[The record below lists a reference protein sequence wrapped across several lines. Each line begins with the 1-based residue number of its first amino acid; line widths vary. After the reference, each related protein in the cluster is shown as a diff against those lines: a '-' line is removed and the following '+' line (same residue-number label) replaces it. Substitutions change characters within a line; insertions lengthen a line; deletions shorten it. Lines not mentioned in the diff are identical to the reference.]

1 MLRHTRDA
9 HCPDT
14 PAATRAAVGRVSVVM
29 PTYNRS
35 AYLRRVIDSYLR
47 QPAVCRVIVVDD
59 GSPEDYREGIR
70 YAVEQAAHY
79 GVDVIYLRHATRQ
92 GAPAARNTA
101 LEHITGEAVLFT
113 DDDVL
118 IAPDFIEI
126 AIERLEALQADIVG
140 GRMIPASEFS
150 EIDTALRSDPEGGS
164 GGRVFNYLAVTA
176 DYTTDT
182 GRDVEIPFVH
192 TVSVWRRWML
202 DNGVRFDSSYGGNGY
217 REESA
222 AQLRAREIGA
232 RVYHCPR
239 LVFWHVRSVR
249 TGGQHRGSRLWWYGW
264 ALRNNWRFLQKH
276 YAFLQRTFHLRAP
289 MWVSFAALA
298 VRLTS
303 TFVPTSAKRL
313 VKRLVR

>member
-1 MLRHTRDA
+1 MAQYTREA
-9 HCPDT
+9 CSPDFPT
-14 PAATRAAVGRVSVVM
+14 VKRTAISRVSVVI

-35 AYLRRVIDSYLR
+35 AYLRRVIGSYLQ
-47 QPAVCRVIVVDD
+47 QPAVCQVIVVDD
-59 GSPEDYREGIR
+59 GSPEDYSEGIK
-70 YAVEQAAHY
+70 YAEEQAAHR
-79 GVDVIYLRHATRQ
+79 GVDVVYFRHATRQ

-101 LEHITGEAVLFT
+101 LAHVTGEAVLFT

-150 EIDTALRSDPEGGS
+150 EINTALRFSPDGGS
-164 GGRVFNYLAVTA
+164 RGRVFNYLAITA

-182 GRDVEIPFVH
+182 GQDVELPFVH
-192 TVSVWRRWML
+192 TVSVWRRWVL
-202 DNGVRFDSSYGGNGY
+202 DNGVWFDSSYGGNGY

-222 AQLRAREIGA
+222 AQLLARGIGA
-232 RVYHCPR
+232 RIYHCPR
-239 LVFWHVRSVR
+239 MVFWHVRSVR
-249 TGGQHRGSRLWWYGW
+249 TGGQHRGSRLWWYVW

-276 YAFLQRTFHLRAP
+276 YAFLQHTFHLRAP
-289 MWVSFAALA
+289 MWVSFVALA

-303 TFVPTSAKRL
+303 TFVPSSLKNL
-313 VKRLVR
+313 IKRLVR